1 MRLFGILNQ
10 ANTDF
15 TRELIKNVLYN
26 IRDVTSYTN
35 YTCFGEYLDRKG
47 PSSSQ
52 QKLSLQHSQ
61 VYSFSTFICWYIS
74 GSSSDKIFQSDFASC
89 VP

>member
-10 ANTDF
+10 TNTDF

-26 IRDVTSYTN
+26 HIRDVTSHPN

-47 PSSSQ
+47 PTSS
-52 QKLSLQHSQ
+52 
-61 VYSFSTFICWYIS
+61 
-74 GSSSDKIFQSDFASC
+74 
-89 VP
+89 

>member
-47 PSSSQ
+47 PSSS
-52 QKLSLQHSQ
+52 
-61 VYSFSTFICWYIS
+61 
-74 GSSSDKIFQSDFASC
+74 
-89 VP
+89 